1 MFLYQLKVFHKLLL
15 ILLSVITAIWVGK
28 RLKLILRDAY

>member
-15 ILLSVITAIWVGK
+15 IFLSVIMVLWVGR
-28 RLKLILRDAY
+28 RLNLILRDAY